1 MKAEAKLQLLL
12 LELFCN
18 NKHLS
23 LNEKIV
29 NNLRKIVKFHIKL
42 KRKMFRCKKTGITLN
57 TY

>member
-1 MKAEAKLQLLL
+1 MIMKVEAKLLL

-42 KRKMFRCKKTGITLN
+42 KRKMFRWKKIGITLN